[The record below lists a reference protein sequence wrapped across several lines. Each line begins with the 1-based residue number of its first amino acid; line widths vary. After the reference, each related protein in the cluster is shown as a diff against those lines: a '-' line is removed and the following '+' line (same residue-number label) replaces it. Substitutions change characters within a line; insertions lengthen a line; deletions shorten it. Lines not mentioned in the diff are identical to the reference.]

1 MSPSHREEET
11 IMSNRDSEENEENSE
26 MTISF
31 NKASKSS
38 SEDV

>member
-11 IMSNRDSEENEENSE
+11 IISNRDSVENEEDSE